1 MVRQRVESLAAMKI
15 IICHIHEDTSIAQIL
30 QDWIESTFAGQSDV
44 FVHSDDEIILSDAA
58 WLEKMDDA
66 LEGAN
71 ALILVISPT
80 SIQKP
85 WLNFE
90 LGCAWMKGIFILPIC
105 HSGITIANLPQP
117 LSMFQGLDLN
127 QENFPEMLFT
137 LLGKQL
143 GIRKLPHLNFAE
155 MAGEIRKAQEAIR
168 PRASEKAELAGETRK
183 PQEAVQP
190 RASEEAEL
198 AGETRKPQEAVQPR
212 PSKREE
218 IPQPVIQ
225 EERRLA
231 QTHEQ
236 ILVVL
241 AKADTVGF
249 TAAVLADHFKMQE
262 PKVKVYLKKLTEDK
276 YVYAGYPGS
285 GQRRYKLTL
294 QGKAYLEE
302 YGLI

>member
-1 MVRQRVESLAAMKI
+1 MGAMKI

-30 QDWIESTFAGQSDV
+30 QDWIESTLAGQSDV
-44 FVHSDDEIILSDAA
+44 FAHSDDEIILSDAA
-58 WLEKMDDA
+58 WLEKVDDG

-85 WLNFE
+85 WINFE
-90 LGCAWMKGIFILPIC
+90 LGCAWMKGIFILTVC

-155 MAGEIRKAQEAIR
+155 MAAEIRKAQEAIR
-168 PRASEKAELAGETRK
+168 PKEPERKEIFQPVRPPEKPEK
-183 PQEAVQP
+183 
-190 RASEEAEL
+190 
-198 AGETRKPQEAVQPR
+198 K
-212 PSKREE
+212 E
-218 IPQPVIQ
+218 IPQPVMQ
-225 EERRLA
+225 DDRRLGR
-231 QTHEQ
+231 THEQ
-236 ILVVL
+236 ILVIL
-241 AKADTVGF
+241 ANADTVGF
-249 TAAVLADHFKMQE
+249 TAAVLADHFKIQE
-262 PKVKVYLKKLTEDK
+262 PEVKIYLKKLTEDK

-285 GQRRYKLTL
+285 GQRRYKLTQ
-294 QGKAYLEE
+294 QGRAYLEE

>member
-1 MVRQRVESLAAMKI
+1 MVKQRVESLAAMKI

-30 QDWIESTFAGQSDV
+30 QDWIESTFVGQSDV

-58 WLEKMDDA
+58 WLEKVDDA

-90 LGCAWMKGIFILPIC
+90 LGCAWMKGIFILSIC
-105 HSGITIANLPQP
+105 HSGITIANLPPP
-117 LSMFQGLDLN
+117 LSMFQGLDLI

-155 MAGEIRKAQEAIR
+155 MAGEIRKAQEATR
-168 PRASEKAELAGETRK
+168 PRASEKAELAGESRK
-183 PQEAVQP
+183 A
-190 RASEEAEL
+190 
-198 AGETRKPQEAVQPR
+198 QEAVQPR

-225 EERRLA
+225 EERRLG

-249 TAAVLADHFKMQE
+249 TAAVLADHFKIQE

-285 GQRRYKLTL
+285 GQRRYKLTQ

>member
-1 MVRQRVESLAAMKI
+1 MSRQRGEFLAGMKI
-15 IICHIHEDTSIAQIL
+15 IICHTHGDTSIAQIL
-30 QDWIESTFAGQSDV
+30 QDWIESTFVGQSDV
-44 FVHSDDEIILSDAA
+44 FIHSDDEIILSDAA
-58 WLEKMDDA
+58 WLEKVDDA

-90 LGCAWMKGIFILPIC
+90 LGCAWMKGIFILSVC
-105 HSGITIANLPQP
+105 HSGITTANLPQP

-155 MAGEIRKAQEAIR
+155 MAGEIRKAQEAIS
-168 PRASEKAELAGETRK
+168 PRTLEKAESTGEMRK
-183 PQEAVQP
+183 TQEVVQP
-190 RASEEAEL
+190 
-198 AGETRKPQEAVQPR
+198 G
-212 PSKREE
+212 PSKKEE
-218 IPQPVIQ
+218 IPQPVMQ
-225 EERRLA
+225 EERRLG

-249 TAAVLADHFKMQE
+249 TAAVLADHFKIQE
-262 PKVKVYLKKLTEDK
+262 PKVKVYLKKLTEEK

-285 GQRRYKLTL
+285 GQRRYKLTQ

>member
-1 MVRQRVESLAAMKI
+1 MVKQRVESLAAMKI

-30 QDWIESTFAGQSDV
+30 QDWIESTFVGQSDV

-58 WLEKMDDA
+58 WLEKVDDA

-90 LGCAWMKGIFILPIC
+90 LGCAWMKGIFILSIC
-105 HSGITIANLPQP
+105 HSGITIANLPPP
-117 LSMFQGLDLN
+117 LSMFQGLDLI

-168 PRASEKAELAGETRK
+168 PRASEKVELAGESRK
-183 PQEAVQP
+183 A
-190 RASEEAEL
+190 
-198 AGETRKPQEAVQPR
+198 QEAVQPR

-225 EERRLA
+225 EERRLG

-249 TAAVLADHFKMQE
+249 TAAVLADHFKIQE

-285 GQRRYKLTL
+285 GQRRYKLTQ

>member
-1 MVRQRVESLAAMKI
+1 MAGMKI
-15 IICHIHEDTSIAQIL
+15 IICHTHGDTSIAQIL
-30 QDWIESTFAGQSDV
+30 QDWIESTFVGQSDV
-44 FVHSDDEIILSDAA
+44 FIHSDDEIILSDAA
-58 WLEKMDDA
+58 WLEKVDDA

-90 LGCAWMKGIFILPIC
+90 LGCAWMKGIFILSVC
-105 HSGITIANLPQP
+105 HSGITTANLPQP

-155 MAGEIRKAQEAIR
+155 MAGEIRKAQEAIS
-168 PRASEKAELAGETRK
+168 PRTLEKAESTGEMRK
-183 PQEAVQP
+183 TQEVVQP
-190 RASEEAEL
+190 
-198 AGETRKPQEAVQPR
+198 G
-212 PSKREE
+212 PSKKEE
-218 IPQPVIQ
+218 IPQPVMQ
-225 EERRLA
+225 EERRLG

-249 TAAVLADHFKMQE
+249 TAAVLADHFKIQE

-285 GQRRYKLTL
+285 GQRRYKLTQ

>member
-1 MVRQRVESLAAMKI
+1 MAGMKI
-15 IICHIHEDTSIAQIL
+15 IICHTHGDTSIAQIL
-30 QDWIESTFAGQSDV
+30 QDWIESTFVGQSDV
-44 FVHSDDEIILSDAA
+44 FIHSDDEIILSDAA
-58 WLEKMDDA
+58 WLEKVDDA

-90 LGCAWMKGIFILPIC
+90 LGCAWMKGIFILSVC
-105 HSGITIANLPQP
+105 HSGITTANLPQP

-155 MAGEIRKAQEAIR
+155 MAGEIRKAQEAIS
-168 PRASEKAELAGETRK
+168 PRTLEKAESTGEMRK
-183 PQEAVQP
+183 TQEVVQP
-190 RASEEAEL
+190 
-198 AGETRKPQEAVQPR
+198 G
-212 PSKREE
+212 PSKKEE
-218 IPQPVIQ
+218 IPQPVMQ
-225 EERRLA
+225 EERRLG

-249 TAAVLADHFKMQE
+249 TAAVLADHFKIQE
-262 PKVKVYLKKLTEDK
+262 PKVKVYLKKLTEEK

-285 GQRRYKLTL
+285 GQRRYKLTQ